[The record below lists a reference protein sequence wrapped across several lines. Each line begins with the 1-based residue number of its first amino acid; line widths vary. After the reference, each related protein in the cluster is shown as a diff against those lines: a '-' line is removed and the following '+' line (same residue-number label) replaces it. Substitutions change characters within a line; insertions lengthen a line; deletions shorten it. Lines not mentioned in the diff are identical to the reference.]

1 MNFISKGKL
10 VTAFFAF
17 LLTIVLFYNANN
29 PTTQN
34 NLQKSSYSYSETI
47 KSVPIV
53 FDYDDEKYYIQG
65 YEPTVSVKLTS
76 VNRVQLLAESNE
88 ETRTFRV
95 VAHLKKLK
103 PGTHEVSLDVE
114 NLKSGVK
121 AKLTPKKMLLTI
133 ENKQSK
139 TFNIQAGVAANS
151 LKSGIEIDSVTT
163 TPRRIVVTT
172 GEETMK
178 EISQVRAIVSS
189 NSPIEENITKSTKLF
204 AVNKKGEQL
213 DVTFS
218 QPKVEVH
225 VKIKS
230 QTKTL
235 PIKIKQTG
243 TLPDTVSGYNFS
255 VEPAQVSI
263 TGYPLELAKI
273 NEIEL
278 PIDITGIAEKVSKV
292 YNIPIAGHYE
302 LDKKNVT
309 VTITPTAKTTTT
321 QQSQA
326 TTVVP
331 PKQNNNQVT
340 ENNSSSS
347 ESSSKNEEKTDT
359 TESTAESTPSKEEP
373 VNTGK
378 EKS

>member
-17 LLTIVLFYNANN
+17 LLTIILFYNANN
-29 PTTQN
+29 PIVQN
-34 NLQKSSYSYSETI
+34 DLKKSTYSYSETI

-121 AKLTPKKMLLTI
+121 AKLTPKKILLTI

-139 TFNIQAGVAANS
+139 TFNIQAGIAANS
-151 LKSGIEIDSVTT
+151 LKTGVEIDSVTT

-189 NSPIEENITKSTKLF
+189 SSPIEENISKSTKLF

-230 QTKTL
+230 KSKTI
-235 PIKIKQTG
+235 PVKIKQTG
-243 TLPDTVSGYNFS
+243 TLSETVSGYSFS
-255 VEPAQVSI
+255 VDPAQVTV

-278 PIDITGIAEKVSKV
+278 SVDITGIAEKVSKV
-292 YNIPIAGHYE
+292 YNIPVANHYV

-309 VTITPTAKTTTT
+309 VTITPTIKPTTT
-321 QQSQA
+321 QQNQA

-331 PKQNNNQVT
+331 PKQSNNQVS
-340 ENNSSSS
+340 ENSSSTS
-347 ESSSKNEEKTDT
+347 ESSSKNEEKTDP
-359 TESTAESTPSKEEP
+359 TESTVESTPPKEEP
-373 VNTGK
+373 VNPGK

>member
-17 LLTIVLFYNANN
+17 LLTIILFYNANN
-29 PTTQN
+29 PIVQN
-34 NLQKSSYSYSETI
+34 NLKKSTYSYSETI

-139 TFNIQAGVAANS
+139 TFNIQAGIAANS
-151 LKSGIEIDSVTT
+151 LKNGVEIDSVTT

-189 NSPIEENITKSTKLF
+189 SSPIEENISKSTKLF

-230 QTKTL
+230 KSKTI
-235 PIKIKQTG
+235 PVKIKQTG
-243 TLPDTVSGYNFS
+243 ILSETVSGYSFS
-255 VEPAQVSI
+255 VDPAQVTV

-278 PIDITGIAEKVSKV
+278 PVDITGIAEKVSKV
-292 YNIPIAGHYE
+292 YNIPVTNHYE

-309 VTITPTAKTTTT
+309 VTITPTIKPTTT
-321 QQSQA
+321 QQNQA

-331 PKQNNNQVT
+331 PKQSNNQVS
-340 ENNSSSS
+340 ENSSSTS

-359 TESTAESTPSKEEP
+359 TESTVESTPPKEEP
-373 VNTGK
+373 VNPGK